1 MAVRAQQ
8 PQPRP
13 RPVVERR
20 ATERPDP
27 RTSGRCGFCGSQDT
41 YAVAPESFHEWALE
55 RWGDAALM
63 RCHDCGRRQAISGLS
78 ASSGNGEWA
87 LTRGVLK
94 LAGWTVMVGGSALL
108 LLFLLRQV
116 EQGPSSPAR
125 IRVPAEKR
133 TSPSAPAP
141 SPSSGPFSLRSTP
154 TNAA

>member
-1 MAVRAQQ
+1 MPVRAQQ
-8 PQPRP
+8 PPPRP

-20 ATERPDP
+20 AQERPEP

-63 RCHDCGRRQAISGLS
+63 RCHDCGRRQAISGLQ
-78 ASSGNGEWA
+78 ASSGDGEWA
-87 LTRGVLK
+87 LRRGVLK
-94 LAGWTVMVGGSALL
+94 VAGWTFMVGGAAVLL
-108 LLFLLRQV
+108 LMLLRQV
-116 EQGPSSPAR
+116 EQGPASPAR
-125 IRVPAEKR
+125 IRVPAEKPA
-133 TSPSAPAP
+133 SPSAPAP